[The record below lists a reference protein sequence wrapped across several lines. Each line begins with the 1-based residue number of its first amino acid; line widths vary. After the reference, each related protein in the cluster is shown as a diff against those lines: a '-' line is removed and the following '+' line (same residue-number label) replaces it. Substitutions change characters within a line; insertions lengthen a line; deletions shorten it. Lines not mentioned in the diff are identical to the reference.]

1 MSNNLPIHSMST
13 TSETFERALDGTQ
26 QSLKSA
32 RERYESVSRTEIV
45 PQELIYGI
53 DELETE
59 LEELS
64 KETNVTAA
72 RLKQAK
78 DVRSRASLLS
88 EAIEALEKRQQ
99 WVIDQE
105 VHRVEAW
112 CTELVESGGDG
123 TLGSETTSTL
133 ENAQE
138 QVSIL
143 RQLLDK
149 GAHSN
154 VVQNKHVTPSKVEN
168 TLRTVDA
175 RMREELSEEEYS
187 NLSLAVLETF
197 LDRVHEKLQ
206 ELHDSN
212 PDKTRYGRH
221 LSEVKELRTSG
232 EDAIDSG
239 DFQISVETV
248 RTAQEGAMMID
259 VSVAKATADQRLTE
273 ALQEYLQR
281 HDLDGGNDIADHAS
295 KGDVEELLSQV
306 VEVIVSEVEQSVE
319 TRIKLLLEQCD
330 GSVKEAV
337 RRSDLNE
344 DEFLEQLFTM
354 YQNQEIA
361 DLTVRQ

>member
-1 MSNNLPIHSMST
+1 MFNDLPIYSMSM
-13 TSETFERALDGTQ
+13 TSETFERALDETQ
-26 QSLKSA
+26 QSLESV
-32 RERYESVSRTEIV
+32 RERYEAVSRTEIV
-45 PQELIYGI
+45 PQEVIYGI

-72 RLKQAK
+72 RLEQAK

-88 EAIEALEKRQQ
+88 EAIEALERRQQ
-99 WVIDQE
+99 WVIEQK
-105 VHRVEAW
+105 VQRVEAW
-112 CTELVESGGDG
+112 CTELVEAGGGD
-123 TLGSETTSTL
+123 TFGSDITSAL

-168 TLRTVDA
+168 TLRTVDV

-187 NLSLAVLETF
+187 NQSLTVLETF

-212 PDKTRYGRH
+212 PDKTRYGKH
-221 LSEVKELRTSG
+221 LSEVKELRASAKV
-232 EDAIDSG
+232 AIDSG
-239 DFQISVETV
+239 DFQVSAENV

-259 VSVAKATADQRLTE
+259 VSVAKATADQRLAE

-281 HDLDGGNDIADHAS
+281 HDLEGGNDTVDLAS
-295 KGDVEELLSQV
+295 EGDAEKLLSRV

-330 GSVKEAV
+330 GSVREAV
-337 RRSDLNE
+337 RRSDLSE

-354 YQNQEIA
+354 YQNQEIP
-361 DLTVRQ
+361 DLTVHQ